1 MLRESLLVLRDLST
15 APWSVLLT
23 SGPVLTISVILIT
36 ILLFCA
42 LHKLTVQQRVPH
54 IREGDGSG
62 EAQSEEKSKKHP
74 SRYPAV
80 DYWRGMCISFVV
92 MYHMVGN
99 FRINGLI
106 PSGFRGVNYSDPCPK
121 WNYFTFFLYYVV
133 FQTACHL
140 GRFVSPYLHYIL
152 FTPCTVYCICLWWR
166 ESQVAGVAMLQVC
179 VGLSQALANR
189 GRIIKWKG
197 VFHRTIKLA
206 VFAAMLSAYTFY
218 RFPESPIV
226 FGALHCI
233 CLNSL
238 LCLPFVKYPHLA
250 LPGFLFCQLYTMLIG
265 TFPLEVDIDRPS
277 LDVMP
282 WFSNLGFCLL
292 GVWLHDRQVHT
303 VESLRLFPFRTRV
316 PFEESVFCTLG
327 RWVSRASAST
337 SIGGIGSIVG
347 HMANARAAV
356 GTNSN

>member
-62 EAQSEEKSKKHP
+62 EAQSEEKSKEYP

-106 PSGFRGVNYSDPCPK
+106 PSGFRGV
-121 WNYFTFFLYYVV
+121 
-133 FQTACHL
+133 
-140 GRFVSPYLHYIL
+140 
-152 FTPCTVYCICLWWR
+152 
-166 ESQVAGVAMLQVC
+166 AGVAMLQVC

-189 GRIIKWKG
+189 GRVIRWKG
-197 VFHRTIKLA
+197 VVHRTMKLA
-206 VFAAMLSAYTFY
+206 LFAAMLSAYTFENLLRTEQRVTVLVLAPSLLRRFY

-303 VESLRLFPFRTRV
+303 IESLRLFPFRTRV

-327 RWVSRASAST
+327 RWSLVVYLCHEMVFVPLT
-337 SIGGIGSIVG
+337 L
-347 HMANARAAV
+347 AV
-356 GTNSN
+356 KQWKPQAVA

>member
-62 EAQSEEKSKKHP
+62 EAQSEEKSKEYP

-106 PSGFRGVNYSDPCPK
+106 PSGFRGV
-121 WNYFTFFLYYVV
+121 
-133 FQTACHL
+133 
-140 GRFVSPYLHYIL
+140 
-152 FTPCTVYCICLWWR
+152 
-166 ESQVAGVAMLQVC
+166 AGVAMLQVC

-189 GRIIKWKG
+189 GRVIRWKG
-197 VFHRTIKLA
+197 VVHRTMKLA
-206 VFAAMLSAYTFY
+206 LFAAMLSAYTFENLLRTEQRVTVLVLAPSLLRRFY

-238 LCLPFVKYPHLA
+238 LCLPFVKV
-250 LPGFLFCQLYTMLIG
+250 LPFSAAITACQLLPVSILTS
-265 TFPLEVDIDRPS
+265 P
-277 LDVMP
+277 
-282 WFSNLGFCLL
+282 CLASCS
-292 GVWLHDRQVHT
+292 VN
-303 VESLRLFPFRTRV
+303 SIPCSSV
-316 PFEESVFCTLG
+316 PFPWRL
-327 RWVSRASAST
+327 T
-337 SIGGIGSIVG
+337 SIVPPLTSCRGSAISDSACWGSGCTTVKSTRSSLCASSPSEPEFPSKSLFFAPSADG
-347 HMANARAAV
+347 PWWCTSAMRWC
-356 GTNSN
+356 SCL